1 MVKRSVS
8 WSKGQS
14 RGQKVSLVVKRSRV
28 RVPAGAAGEFL
39 PQDQLSVRTL
49 ISASVPPPCYRSST
63 YKIPVI
69 LPKVLAAGYVS
80 YS

>member
-28 RVPAGAAGEFL
+28 RVPAGEAGEFL
-39 PQDQLSVRTL
+39 PQGRLSVLTL
-49 ISASVPPPCYRSST
+49 ISASVPSP
-63 YKIPVI
+63 
-69 LPKVLAAGYVS
+69 S
-80 YS
+80 Y